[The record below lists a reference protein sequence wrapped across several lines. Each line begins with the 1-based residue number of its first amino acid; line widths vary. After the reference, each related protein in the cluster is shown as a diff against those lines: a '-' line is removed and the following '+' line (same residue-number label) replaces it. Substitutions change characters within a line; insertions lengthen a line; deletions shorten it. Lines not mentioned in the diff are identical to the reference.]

1 MSIPT
6 EYLNKNKESWNQRTD
21 FHLKSE
27 FYNQK
32 EFMKGRTSLNEIE
45 LSLLGDI
52 SGKSI
57 LHLQCHIGQDSLSFA
72 RMGAQVTGVDLS
84 DNAINNA
91 QRLNAELGLDAKF
104 ICCNVYDLPQH
115 LDGQFDIVY
124 VSYGA
129 IVWLPDLEKW
139 AGIISRYLKPGGQFV
154 FVEFHPVVMLFD
166 NDFSKIAYRYFNS
179 GAIIETETGTY
190 AERGA
195 EMSKESVT
203 WNHSL
208 SEVINSLIKS
218 GLQIKRLDEHDY
230 SPYNCFS
237 QTEKIADRKY
247 RIKHLGDKIPMV
259 YALVAE
265 KSK

>member
-27 FYNQK
+27 FYNQD

-52 SGKSI
+52 KGKSI
-57 LHLQCHIGQDSLSFA
+57 LHLQCHFGQDSLSFA
-72 RMGAQVTGVDLS
+72 RMGARVTGVDLS
-84 DNAINNA
+84 DNAIANA
-91 QRLNAELGLDAKF
+91 QRLNTELGLDANF
-104 ICCNVYDLPQH
+104 ICCNIYDLQEH
-115 LDGQFDIVY
+115 LKGQFDIVY

-139 AGIISRYLKPGGQFV
+139 ASIISRYLKPGGQFV

-179 GAIIETETGTY
+179 GPVIETETGTY
-190 AERGA
+190 ADRGA
-195 EMSKESVT
+195 AMSKENVT

-208 SEVINSLIKS
+208 SEVINSLIES
-218 GLQIKRLDEHDY
+218 GLQIKGLDEHDY
-230 SPYNCFS
+230 SPYNCFGH
-237 QTEKIADRKY
+237 TEKIADRKY
-247 RIKHLGDKIPMV
+247 RIKQLGDKIPMV
-259 YALVAE
+259 YSVVAV
-265 KSK
+265 KP